1 MAHDFA
7 ALRTERRSMTGGE
20 THKVVNQSPPYGG
33 VNLFEADPLV
43 NSAASGFP
51 DSVAAGAFGARRLL
65 GHARGARIRPPRQ
78 PPSRRSSSATMRSGE
93 RIDQVTF
100 HPAYHALMRRS
111 MLAGLHCSSFDRG
124 EDEAGLRHRARAV
137 RLYMTAQTEC
147 GHLCPMTMTNASLA
161 QPASTRRSC
170 SSDLG
175 AAHPVAHLRPQ
186 FPPGRRRSAASP
198 SAWA

>member
-1 MAHDFA
+1 
-7 ALRTERRSMTGGE
+7 MTGGE

-51 DSVAAGAFGARRLL
+51 DSVRQELSELGAFWGTHEAREFARLANRYTPEL
-65 GHARGARIRPPRQ
+65 ERYNAQ
-78 PPSRRSSSATMRSGE
+78 GE

-100 HPAYHALMRRS
+100 HPGLPRADAALDACRPALLLLRPRR
-111 MLAGLHCSSFDRG
+111 GRG
-124 EDEAGLRHRARAV
+124 GACGTGRARV

-161 QPASTRRSC
+161 TLKHAPELLEH
-170 SSDLG
+170 LG
-175 AAHPVAHLRPQ
+175 AAHPVAQLRPQ
-186 FPPGRRRSAASP
+186 FPPGRGEARRHDRHGHDGEAGRHRRARQH
-198 SAWA
+198 